1 MSSTIAR
8 PDAAADDRVGAC
20 DQVVLEALAGTDHKK
35 LALRVVVLASLWFLV
50 GGLLALVIRVELT
63 EPGMQLM
70 DRDAYNQAFT
80 MHGSTMI
87 YLVIAP
93 LALALGL
100 YLVPLQVGAADLAR
114 PRVALLGVWLY
125 ALGGLIMWSGVL
137 TRNGTGKA
145 TWIGLDPL
153 SQTPWTMGA
162 GQSLWMAGVLLA
174 VGGMILLAACIFFT
188 ILRRRAPGM
197 TMLRIPVFCWAMF
210 ITCLLVLVGFPALEV
225 ALGAQ
230 LAERHVP
237 ALDNVLEPIPYQ
249 HLFWF
254 YGHPVVY
261 VMFFPFLG
269 AVAEVIATFAG
280 RRFFGYRALV
290 LSLLFFSGLSM
301 AAWGHHMLQTGQIV
315 TGLFA
320 LTSTLLIVPAGMDYF
335 AMAATLYG
343 GRIRLTVPMLFA
355 LGFALQFL
363 FGGVTGIWLAS
374 PTLDS
379 HVHDGYFVVAHFH
392 YTLFAGSLFGA
403 FAAVYYWWP
412 KVFGWTLL
420 EGVGKLHFWL
430 LVVAANVTFF
440 PMFLLGQEGMV
451 RRIAD
456 YPRGLGWELYNRIET
471 AGAFLIAIA
480 LLVFAWNVV
489 SSYRRRTPA
498 GDDPWEGQTL
508 EWATSSPPPRHNFDR
523 PLPPI
528 RSYAP
533 LLDLR
538 LARAGAPSALGD
550 DEPLA
555 GDAEGG
561 AFDVQRGV
569 GLAGERTVAG
579 GSGREEDGGAR

>member
-1 MSSTIAR
+1 MSTVIAR
-8 PDAAADDRVGAC
+8 PEAAAGHRGAASDRG
-20 DQVVLEALAGTDHKK
+20 VLVALAGTDHKK
-35 LALRVVVLASLWFLV
+35 LALRVVVLASLWFVV

-100 YLVPLQVGAADLAR
+100 YFVPLQVGAADLAR
-114 PRVALLGVWLY
+114 PRVALLAVWLY
-125 ALGGLIMWSGVL
+125 ALGGLIMWSGIL

-153 SQTPWTMGA
+153 SQTPWTTGA
-162 GQSLWMAGVLLA
+162 GQSLWMAGVMLA
-174 VGGMILLAACIFFT
+174 VGGMILLAASIFFT

-197 TMLRIPVFCWAMF
+197 TMLRLPVFCWAMF

-230 LAERHVP
+230 LAERHVS
-237 ALDNVLEPIPYQ
+237 ALGNVLEAIPYQ

-301 AAWGHHMLQTGQIV
+301 AAWGHHMLQTGQVV

-320 LTSTLLIVPAGMDYF
+320 LTSTLLILPAGMDYF

-363 FGGVTGIWLAS
+363 VGGVTGIWLAS
-374 PTLDS
+374 PTLNS

-412 KVFGWTLL
+412 KVFGWMLREDL
-420 EGVGKLHFWL
+420 GKVHFWL
-430 LVVAANVTFF
+430 LVVAGNVTFF

-456 YPRGLGWELYNRIET
+456 YPAGLGWELYNRIET
-471 AGAFLIAIA
+471 VGASLIAIA
-480 LLVFAWNVV
+480 LLSFALNVI

-538 LARAGAPSALGD
+538 LARAGAPSALGG

-569 GLAGERTVAG
+569 GLAGERTAAG

>member
-1 MSSTIAR
+1 MSGAIAH
-8 PDAAADDRVGAC
+8 PDPRDDPIGAS
-20 DQVVLEALAGTDHKK
+20 DRGVLGALAATDHKK
-35 LALRVVVLASLWFLV
+35 LAAGVVAIASLWFLI

-63 EPGMQLM
+63 EPGMQLV

-100 YLVPLQVGAADLAR
+100 YIVPLHVGAADLAR
-114 PRVALLGVWLY
+114 PRVALLGFWLY
-125 ALGGLIMWSGVL
+125 ALGGLIMWSGIL
-137 TRNGTGKA
+137 TRNGAGKA

-153 SQTPWTMGA
+153 SQTPWTTGA

-174 VGGMILLAACIFFT
+174 VGGLILLAACILFT
-188 ILRRRAPGM
+188 ILHRRAPGM
-197 TMLRIPVFCWAMF
+197 TMLRISVFCWAML

-230 LAERHVP
+230 LLERHVP
-237 ALDNVLEPIPYQ
+237 ALGNVLEPIPYQ

-269 AVAEVIATFAG
+269 AVAEVISTFAG
-280 RRFFGYRALV
+280 RRFFGYRVLV
-290 LSLLFFSGLSM
+290 LSLLLFSGLSM

-320 LTSTLLIVPAGMDYF
+320 LTSTLLILPAGMDYF

-363 FGGVTGIWLAS
+363 IGGVTGIWLAS

-379 HVHDGYFVVAHFH
+379 HVHDGYFVVTHFH

-403 FAAVYYWWP
+403 FAAIYYWWP
-412 KVFGWTLL
+412 KVFGWMLRERL
-420 EGVGKLHFWL
+420 GKVHFWL

-440 PMFLLGQEGMV
+440 PMFLLGQDGMV

-456 YPRGLGWELYNRIET
+456 YPAGLGWELYNRIET

-480 LLVFAWNVV
+480 LLVFAWNVLW
-489 SSYRRRTPA
+489 SHRRRTSA
-498 GDDPWEGQTL
+498 GDDPWEGLTL

-538 LARAGAPSALGD
+538 LARAGTPSALGD

-555 GDAEGG
+555 GHAEGG
-561 AFDVQRGV
+561 TFDVQRGP
-569 GLAGERTVAG
+569 GLAGERSVAG
-579 GSGREEDGGAR
+579 RSGREEDPHAR